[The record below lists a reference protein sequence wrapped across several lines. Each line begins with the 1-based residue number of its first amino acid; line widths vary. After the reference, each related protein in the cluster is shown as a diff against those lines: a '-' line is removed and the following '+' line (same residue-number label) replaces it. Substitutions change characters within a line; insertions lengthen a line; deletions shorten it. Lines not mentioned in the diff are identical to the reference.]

1 MNGYGFS
8 HKLNR
13 KKSEKNDIYILN
25 KNLSISINGLIDI
38 GGSDGNMTEEIID
51 FYKIKNSSTLIVDP
65 IKIKSKFKTI
75 TPSEFLLIDNQI
87 DMISCMMSIHHFM
100 RNFDIMFK
108 KIFQTV
114 KLNGYLLIKEHDV
127 SDDITMDFLNNVH
140 YIYAKFNNN
149 NDYSTAETNYYSKKD
164 LEKFIISNGF
174 ELINSYSNILYNPQK
189 KYHSI
194 FKKIN
199 NIDYNIIRCTV
210 PDHLD
215 IWDINYLN
223 DEFLLKLLKHY
234 TDDDIDYDKFILSIR
249 NKKFLNFLS
258 EFKNKKLK
266 IKI

>member
-1 MNGYGFS
+1 MNGYGFL

-25 KNLSISINGLIDI
+25 KNLSISINSLIDI
-38 GGSDGNMTEEIID
+38 GGSDGNMTEEITN

-65 IKIKSKFKTI
+65 IKIKSRFKTI
-75 TPSEFLLIDNQI
+75 TPSEFLLIDDQI

-100 RNFDIMFK
+100 GNFDIMFK
-108 KIFQTV
+108 KIFQTI

-127 SDDITMDFLNNVH
+127 LDDITEDFLNNVH

-149 NDYSTAETNYYSKKD
+149 NDYSTAETNYFSKKD

-199 NIDYNIIRCTV
+199 NIDYNVIYRTV
-210 PDHLD
+210 SDHLD
-215 IWDINYLN
+215 IWNINYLN

-234 TDDDIDYDKFILSIR
+234 TNDGIDYDKFILSIR
-249 NKKFLNFLS
+249 NKYFKIFLS
-258 EFKNKKLK
+258 EFKGKKHK
-266 IKI
+266 I